1 MNRLGELTLHSLW
14 ALGLALPLAGAA
26 LADEGAEALPDNGS
40 IVDSDGN
47 TRAMGEILANW
58 QDVDL
63 RLTALLDEL
72 PEQAHAGIQRAID
85 ANRDGREQAL
95 QALEGRDGS
104 PDTDL
109 ARARADA
116 ALTDA
121 STRAAS
127 GLDQARAHVP
137 AEVLPRLDEAAA
149 RMQAGLA
156 RVPSGV
162 GARPA
167 LPPAAS
173 GRGEAQRP
181 EQPAARPNVQR
192 PGVDRPAAPARPQ
205 RPVRPQ
211 SQAHR
216 PGR

>member
-1 MNRLGELTLHSLW
+1 MNRFGELTLHSLW
-14 ALGLALPLAGAA
+14 ALGLALPLAGAV

-47 TRAMGEILANW
+47 PRAMGEILANW

-72 PEQAHAGIQRAID
+72 PEQAHTGIQRAID

-95 QALEGRDGS
+95 QALEGRDES
-104 PDTDL
+104 PDADL

-121 STRAAS
+121 S
-127 GLDQARAHVP
+127 ARAN
-137 AEVLPRLDEAAA
+137 
-149 RMQAGLA
+149 
-156 RVPSGV
+156 SGFDQ
-162 GARPA
+162 
-167 LPPAAS
+167 
-173 GRGEAQRP
+173 AQRP
-181 EQPAARPNVQR
+181 SQPAARPNMQR
-192 PGVDRPAAPARPQ
+192 PAMDRPAAPARPE

-211 SQAHR
+211 PQAHR